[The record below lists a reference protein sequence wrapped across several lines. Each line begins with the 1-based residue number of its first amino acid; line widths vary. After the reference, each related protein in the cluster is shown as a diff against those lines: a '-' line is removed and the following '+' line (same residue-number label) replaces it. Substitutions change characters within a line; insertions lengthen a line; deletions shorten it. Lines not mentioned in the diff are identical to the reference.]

1 MHERLAEVL
10 AADIISG
17 SVREGETFPSSDELV
32 REFGVSRTVARE
44 TIQALMGTGL
54 ITVQHGKRSTVAGSQ
69 HWRLLDPL
77 VQAAIGRAAEDHG
90 LIHDMWETRR
100 CVEPEA
106 VRISV
111 ERGTDAQVRQ
121 ILAAQESLVGS
132 VDWDDVGDLANE
144 VARHEWIFHAAVVD
158 TCANRVLAGVV
169 RDTHRG
175 VLAAHSWA
183 AITPAEAKELVDQH
197 LAIAEAIVAR
207 RTDEAVELMR
217 THIEWTARI
226 SRALPGAALTE
237 SPRT

>member
-77 VQAAIGRAAEDHG
+77 VQAAIGQATEDHG
-90 LIHDMWETRR
+90 LILDMWETRQ

-106 VRISV
+106 VRIGV
-111 ERGTDAQVRQ
+111 ERASDAQLHDIVTVQ
-121 ILAAQESLVGS
+121 ETLAGS
-132 VDWDDVGDLANE
+132 VDWNSETDLPNE
-144 VARHEWIFHAAVVD
+144 VARHEWTFHAAVVNA
-158 TCANRVLAGVV
+158 CENRVLAGVV

-175 VLAAHSWA
+175 VLAAHSWVS
-183 AITPAEAKELVDQH
+183 ISAENAKELVDQH
-197 LAIAEAIVAR
+197 RAIAEAIAAR
-207 RTDEAVELMR
+207 RTEDAVDLMSR
-217 THIEWTARI
+217 HIAWTARI
-226 SRALPGAALTE
+226 SSSLVEGAGA
-237 SPRT
+237 